1 MSSQH
6 KNTSSKCDFVLKTW
20 FQRLFKTFLVY
31 KNKSESKMYILS
43 FYKVEMDKGDSAESS
58 RQSSFSYF
66 EVLSQNRGNE
76 KI

>member
-1 MSSQH
+1 
-6 KNTSSKCDFVLKTW
+6 
-20 FQRLFKTFLVY
+20 
-31 KNKSESKMYILS
+31 MYILS